1 MQRIENQLQS
11 LLRIQTKTSMEL
23 EHMKS
28 STIVHSSQN
37 KHLLLPFNKGFE
49 AEGAKQ
55 KAENFKSY
63 Y

>member
-37 KHLLLPFNKGFE
+37 KHQIPLSKNFE
-49 AEGAKQ
+49 VGGAKQ